1 MQTIHYPFSQPQTTN
16 KQAVVIALD
25 CLLLSSHAVNIPK
38 MSTKNA
44 AQAVTYALEDELLQ
58 SIEDVTIFPN
68 KDSGG
73 SWSASVV
80 ESAVLSN
87 IKDEIS
93 QAKIN
98 CQALVPEFMLLP
110 VLEDKI
116 SYIEKDEL
124 VLFRISKFNGGKI
137 DKGLFFELYQP
148 DKLQAETLGE
158 PDLAL
163 NLFKISLWETYGP
176 QVKQFKAS
184 AVLLSVVFILSL
196 VGLVIENQQLS
207 KRLAVKTAQNEV
219 LFLSTFADIKRITDL
234 PVELDAKLRSIN
246 KWRRTLD
253 KDLLLAMSKHKFD
266 DGTQSIEFD
275 DNKLRVSK

>member
-73 SWSASVV
+73 SWSVSVV

-137 DKGLFFELYQP
+137 DKGLFFEIYQP
-148 DKLQAETLGE
+148 EKLQAETLGE

>member
-137 DKGLFFELYQP
+137 DKGLFFEIYQP
-148 DKLQAETLGE
+148 EKLQAETLGE

>member
-137 DKGLFFELYQP
+137 DKDLFFEIYQP
-148 DKLQAETLGE
+148 EKLQAETLGE